1 MHDGNIL
8 WSSILR
14 THLVHTIGI
23 NSEKVK
29 PSGRWR
35 VISLEW
41 LVALWMQ
48 RKLDHDDYEK
58 MSAEFRDGHGVRLQ
72 ELAAVRRTERA
83 MAVRDL
89 VRQEA
94 ARASAEAPLFA
105 FHVFPE
111 TELFLGYFK
120 PTVFAH
126 RRPILVIVGA
136 TNLGKSMLAADV
148 MRRVGLLVG
157 VNDYKEVTVEADE
170 ALDLSEFCVAQDAVV
185 LLDGVGDAMFLH
197 RHREALQGRAKESR
211 GGRSATM
218 MYAYPFTLCRRAVV
232 VTMDMSASNLD
243 AFDEHHWLSDKRN
256 VIVLKLM
263 TAAFVS
269 K

>member
-1 MHDGNIL
+1 
-8 WSSILR
+8 
-14 THLVHTIGI
+14 
-23 NSEKVK
+23 
-29 PSGRWR
+29 
-35 VISLEW
+35 
-41 LVALWMQ
+41 
-48 RKLDHDDYEK
+48 
-58 MSAEFRDGHGVRLQ
+58 
-72 ELAAVRRTERA
+72 
-83 MAVRDL
+83 
-89 VRQEA
+89 
-94 ARASAEAPLFA
+94 
-105 FHVFPE
+105 
-111 TELFLGYFK
+111 
-120 PTVFAH
+120 
-126 RRPILVIVGA
+126 
-136 TNLGKSMLAADV
+136 MLAADV

-211 GGRSATM
+211 GGRSATV